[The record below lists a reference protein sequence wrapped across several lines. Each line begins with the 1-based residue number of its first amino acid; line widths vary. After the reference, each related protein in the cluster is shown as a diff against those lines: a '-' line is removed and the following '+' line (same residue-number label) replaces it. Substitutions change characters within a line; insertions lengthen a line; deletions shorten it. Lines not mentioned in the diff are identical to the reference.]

1 MSNFEEKIMDK
12 AMEAAMA
19 LMKEK
24 GVGNVTTEELLE
36 AAKKITAEEYG
47 KTENVHQNQE
57 SVIAG
62 GYTEEDENIIGG
74 GIVAEPE
81 HEIAKEEEKEDDF
94 IIRFSKPYRFEGKTY
109 AGVDLSGLKNLKAKD
124 LWKVNRNYRNAGNA
138 SVLPEIDAEYTARVA
153 AMASNLPI
161 EFFENMPLYEA
172 TKIKAKVSGFFM
184 EKE

>member
-1 MSNFEEKIMDK
+1 MSNFTEEIMNKGMK
-12 AMEAAMA
+12 AALD

-24 GVGNVTTEELLE
+24 GAENVTTEDLLA
-36 AAKKITAEEYG
+36 AAKKIAEETNH
-47 KTENVHQNQE
+47 KTETMPQE
-57 SVIAG
+57 QEGKIAG
-62 GYTEEDENIIGG
+62 GFVEQEEDVIGG
-74 GIVAEPE
+74 GITAEPE
-81 HEIAKEEEKEDDF
+81 PEIAKEEEKEDDF

-124 LWKVNRNYRNAGNA
+124 LWKVNRNYRNAVNV

-153 AMASNLPI
+153 AMASKLSI
-161 EFFENMPLYEA
+161 EFFENMPLPEA

>member
-1 MSNFEEKIMDK
+1 MSNFEKEIAEK
-12 AMEAAMA
+12 AMKKTME

-24 GVGNVTTEELLE
+24 GADKVTQEDLLE
-36 AAKKITAEEYG
+36 AAKEIAKETGLMKETAPAEQEGEIAVGSVEKEE
-47 KTENVHQNQE
+47 V
-57 SVIAG
+57 
-62 GYTEEDENIIGG
+62 IGG

-124 LWKVNRNYRNAGNA
+124 LWKVNRNYRNAGNV

>member
-81 HEIAKEEEKEDDF
+81 PEPEKEEEKEEDY
-94 IIRFSKPYRFEGKTY
+94 IIRFSKPYKFEGKTY
-109 AGVDLSGLKNLKAKD
+109 AGVDLSGLLQMKAKD
-124 LWKVNRNYRNAGNA
+124 IWKMNKTCRNAGLV
-138 SVLPEIDAEYTARVA
+138 SVIPELDAEYTARVA
-153 AMASNLPI
+153 AKASNLPI
-161 EFFENMPLYEA
+161 EFFENLPLPEM
-172 TKIKAKVSGFFM
+172 TKIKLKVSNFFM
-184 EKE
+184 